1 MIGKAKLLFRH
12 ILIGKLD
19 VVGFEAITMP
29 LRLIGG

>member
-19 VVGFEAITMP
+19 VAGFKAIVMP
-29 LRLIGG
+29 LKLTGG